1 MSDLPTLGALGAL
14 IAGLTGSLHCAVMC
28 GPLACAGAGRSR
40 SAALGWQLGRLASY
54 SLLGT
59 LLGATGSVAL
69 QTFAQGARPVLPW
82 LMAAGLIATALEL
95 GRLLRPLPGVRHVSS
110 WLARAGA
117 RLAPPLRAG
126 ALGAAT
132 PFLPCGLVYGISL
145 SALAAGSALG
155 GLAVMGAFALGATP
169 ALVGAQLQVGLWP
182 RNSRMASLLRRAV
195 PVAAAL
201 VLVWRALSTSGAD
214 HSCH

>member
-14 IAGLTGSLHCAVMC
+14 IAGLTGSLHCALMC

-40 SAALGWQLGRLASY
+40 SAALGWQLGRLSSY
-54 SLLGT
+54 SLLGAA
-59 LLGATGSVAL
+59 LGATGSVAL
-69 QTFAQGARPVLPW
+69 QTFAQGAQPVLPW
-82 LMAAGLIATALEL
+82 LMAAGLVATALDL
-95 GRLLRPLPGVRHVSS
+95 GRHLRPLPGVRHVSR
-110 WLARAGA
+110 WLSRAGA
-117 RLAPPLRAG
+117 PLAPPLRAG

-145 SALAAGSALG
+145 SALSAGSALG
-155 GLAVMGAFALGATP
+155 GLEVMAAFALGAVP

-182 RNSRMASLLRRAV
+182 RGGRVALVLRRAV

-201 VLVWRALSTSGAD
+201 VLVWRALATNGTEHA
-214 HSCH
+214 CH